1 MGIAPGRGLYLLILL
16 ACNIII
22 DTMGTRKKVLAIS
35 GSTRKN
41 STNDKLLGLLQEYS
55 DSRIDITLYDHITR
69 LPYFTPGMEPPASVL
84 HFIRAISQADGVLI
98 CTPEYVFSLPG
109 VLKNALEW
117 TVSTVVFTD
126 KPTAFIVASSL
137 GEKAFESLDLVLKT
151 LGATTGEG
159 SKLLISGVQSK
170 IDARGRWKDETAQ
183 RAAEHFMDSFVNS
196 LGITPA
202 QTI

>member
-1 MGIAPGRGLYLLILL
+1 M
-16 ACNIII
+16 
-22 DTMGTRKKVLAIS
+22 AIS

-41 STNDKLLGLLQEYS
+41 STNDKLLRLLQQYG
-55 DSRIDITLYDHITR
+55 DNHLDIELYDHITL
-69 LPYFTPGMEPPASVL
+69 LPYFNPGPEPPESVL
-84 HFIRAISQADGVLI
+84 HFIRAIGQADGVLI

-117 TVSTVVFTD
+117 TVSSVVFAE

-151 LGATTGEG
+151 LGARMDEG

-170 IDARGRWKDETAQ
+170 IDAQGKWKDTDTQ

-196 LGITPA
+196 MGIMP
-202 QTI
+202 